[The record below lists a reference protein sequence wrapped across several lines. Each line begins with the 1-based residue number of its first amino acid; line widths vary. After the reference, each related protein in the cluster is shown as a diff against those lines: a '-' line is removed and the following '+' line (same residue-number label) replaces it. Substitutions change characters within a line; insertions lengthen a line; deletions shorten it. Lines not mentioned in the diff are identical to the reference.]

1 MRPSLRLASSTFLV
15 AALFVVMAGDAAY
28 AQTRPALVR
37 DVDNAD
43 LNPVRLTISVSLNS
57 TDTYGE
63 RDGITV
69 PAGKRLVIDNA
80 SIWAFTSSAADK
92 ITGVW
97 LSVKPGSNYL
107 LLDPA
112 LNEVRALAGGA
123 SVAAYNRPLK
133 AYYEAGETLY
143 AQVFADGTT
152 SSKIV
157 NMYLQGHYVSV
168 P

>member
-1 MRPSLRLASSTFLV
+1 MKMSMRCCVPVLGLAAAVLAST
-15 AALFVVMAGDAAY
+15 APPAL

-37 DVDNAD
+37 DVDNGD
-43 LNPVRLTISVSLNS
+43 LNPVRLTISVSIDS
-57 TDTYGE
+57 SSTYGE
-63 RDGITV
+63 RDSLTV

-80 SIWAFTSSAADK
+80 SVWAFTSASTDK

-97 LSVKPGSNYL
+97 VSVKPGANYL

-112 LNEVRALAGGA
+112 PTEVRTLAFGGT
-123 SVAAYNRPLK
+123 VAAYNRPIK

-143 AQVFADGTT
+143 AQVFADGTA

-157 NMYLQGHYVSV
+157 NIYLQGHYVTV

>member
-1 MRPSLRLASSTFLV
+1 MKMSMRRYLPVLCLAAAFV
-15 AALFVVMAGDAAY
+15 AASAMPAL

-37 DVDNAD
+37 DVDNGD
-43 LNPVRLTISVSLNS
+43 LSPVRLTISVSINS

-69 PAGKRLVIDNA
+69 PAGKRLVIDNV

-112 LNEVRALAGGA
+112 ANEVRAISGGA
-123 SVAAYNRPLK
+123 SIAAYNRPVK

-157 NMYLQGHYVSV
+157 NIYLQGHYVTV

>member
-1 MRPSLRLASSTFLV
+1 MKMSMRRCLPVLCLAAAFVTSSAIPSL
-15 AALFVVMAGDAAY
+15 

-37 DVDNAD
+37 DVDNGD
-43 LNPVRLTISVSLNS
+43 LSPVRLAISVSLGA
-57 TDTYGE
+57 TETYGE

-69 PAGKRLVIDNA
+69 PAGKRLVIDNV
-80 SIWAFTSSAADK
+80 SMWAFTSSAADK

-112 LNEVRALAGGA
+112 ANEVRTISGGS
-123 SVAAYNRPLK
+123 SVAAYNRPVK
-133 AYYEAGETLY
+133 AYYEAGETLF
-143 AQVFADGTT
+143 AQVFADGTA

-157 NMYLQGHYVSV
+157 NYYIQGHYVTV

>member
-1 MRPSLRLASSTFLV
+1 MKMSLRCCLSFLALATAFV
-15 AALFVVMAGDAAY
+15 ATTEGRAF

-37 DVDNAD
+37 DVDNGD
-43 LNPVRLTISVSLNS
+43 LNPVRMAISVSLNA

-69 PAGKRLVIDNA
+69 PAGKRLVIDNV
-80 SIWAFTSSAADK
+80 SMWAFTSSSSDK

-97 LSVKPGSNYL
+97 LSVKPGANYL

-112 LNEVRALAGGA
+112 ANEVRNLTFGG
-123 SVAAYNRPLK
+123 SIAAYNRPVK
-133 AYYEAGETLY
+133 AYFEAGETLF
-143 AQVFADGTT
+143 AQVFADGT
-152 SSKIV
+152 SSTKIV
-157 NMYLQGHYVSV
+157 NYYIQGHYITV

>member
-1 MRPSLRLASSTFLV
+1 MTRTSVRACFALTLV
-15 AALFVVMAGDAAY
+15 AAFVAIHPGTANAQVRAAL
-28 AQTRPALVR
+28 TR
-37 DVDNAD
+37 DVDNPD
-43 LNPVRLTISVSLNS
+43 LNPVRITISVSLAA

-63 RDGITV
+63 RDSYTV
-69 PAGKRLVIDNA
+69 PAGKRLVLDNA
-80 SIWAFTSSAADK
+80 SMWAFTSSASDK

-97 LSVKPGSNYL
+97 LSVKPGGYYL

-112 LNEVRALAGGA
+112 ANEVRNISGGS
-123 SVAAYNRPLK
+123 SVAAYNRPVK
-133 AYYEAGETLY
+133 SYFEAGETLY

-157 NMYLQGHYVSV
+157 NYYLTGHLVT